1 MIQCAQFQENL
12 FLWGKLVDCL
22 ENQTTVEATFSLN
35 FRVSASASPNDFQ
48 FELLLIFSS
57 IMLRDSHFG
66 LKFPTLDLS
75 PRDYFFFWKIMN
87 SFLLRKLFRGPFF
100 FFLMLR

>member
-1 MIQCAQFQENL
+1 M
-12 FLWGKLVDCL
+12 
-22 ENQTTVEATFSLN
+22 EAKFSLN

-57 IMLRDSHFG
+57 ITLRDSHFG

-87 SFLLRKLFRGPFF
+87 SFLLRKLFGGPFF
-100 FFLMLR
+100 F